1 MHSNVSEST
10 SNHAAEDADISHTT
24 ESNGE
29 EEHLQLS
36 LVESFFLAFGLDCL
50 QIVSSDEQTISLMN
64 CWKLF
69 CLNAVKGH
77 NLNNVVAADYQLPYR
92 TIDVPVGLI
101 QFDNPFII
109 NYVAYHY
116 YRSKAWVIKDGLKF
130 GVDYNLVAVLC
141 QPAAPTDD
149 LMYVASMLK

>member
-50 QIVSSDEQTISLMN
+50 QIVSSDEV
-64 CWKLF
+64 C
-69 CLNAVKGH
+69 A
-77 NLNNVVAADYQLPYR
+77 
-92 TIDVPVGLI
+92 
-101 QFDNPFII
+101 
-109 NYVAYHY
+109 NYL
-116 YRSKAWVIKDGLKF
+116 KANKSHPS
-130 GVDYNLVAVLC
+130 NH
-141 QPAAPTDD
+141 
-149 LMYVASMLK
+149 